1 MKHHPKVSVIMP
13 AFNASRTLREAVDSI
28 LKQTF
33 PDLELIVCN
42 DASTDKTSA
51 ILSNI
56 PDKRLKVLNNDFNM
70 GPGLSRD
77 KSIAFSKG
85 EMIAVVDADDTWV
98 PERLQVL
105 LDVSKNEPDAMV
117 FDDILECHDT
127 PSGMIPWKTLRGKTA
142 FGGNGMDSVDVP
154 VEQFVCLKRLLIKP
168 IIPASFIK
176 KHGVKHS
183 SLRFAEDT
191 EFFLKLIS
199 KGLTLKY
206 VPFPMYHY
214 RITPGSA
221 SANQERTSMML
232 KVLMQS
238 FDDFQNNPA
247 RCMAFKRKIEILSRE
262 EKYMSFIH
270 CLKNNDIRKALYEF
284 IKAPWLM
291 AAFIRRSA
299 EDCSYHIH
307 RIRHRGKTRG
317 SV

>member
-1 MKHHPKVSVIMP
+1 MP

>member
-1 MKHHPKVSVIMP
+1 MHTPKVSVIMP